1 MQHANSVIHCDM
13 TIIITNNYSLAYCG
27 HVYGSGLGSGGGI
40 VHEGGVDVAEP
51 TEQLLGGGADRNPWG
66 IYNTAGNKTSMQV
79 IHESRM
85 KSTEEGGR

>member
-51 TEQLLGGGADRNPWG
+51 TE
-66 IYNTAGNKTSMQV
+66 
-79 IHESRM
+79 
-85 KSTEEGGR
+85 